1 MTIGLV
7 KKNHDS
13 ASILNNRIGILNKV
27 LPTITTNMN
36 ENLVLIEKEIQES
49 INSLNAL
56 YDDLLGL
63 GRVNNIV
70 GKINDMTVLMANRA
84 IAVYMTENPPE
95 TWCDH
100 MVKNLHEARTPLP
113 RFQKSSDCSTLISVR
128 EDPHILDDIEK
139 KYDQISPVIQN
150 CSSNLDVIDAWAQLT
165 TAIDQVRIIPNSFD
179 SRFLA
184 YLASQLLQELTNT
197 MYESQVFQF
206 LDRGFTM
213 SERTRPAVHR
223 ALMRSITGATETA
236 SLVSETAELVL
247 ESTILYNLANETRR
261 TK

>member
-1 MTIGLV
+1 
-7 KKNHDS
+7 
-13 ASILNNRIGILNKV
+13 
-27 LPTITTNMN
+27 MN

-70 GKINDMTVLMANRA
+70 DKINDMTVLMANRA
-84 IAVYMTENPPE
+84 ITVYMTENPPE

-165 TAIDQVRIIPNSFD
+165 TAIDQVRIIPDSFD

-184 YLASQLLQELTNT
+184 YLAPRLIKEMADIL
-197 MYESQVFQF
+197 YEAQVFQF
-206 LDRGFTM
+206 LNHGFVM
-213 SERTRPAVHR
+213 SEITRPAVHR
-223 ALMRSITGATETA
+223 EITKRIINATETA
-236 SLVSETAELVL
+236 KLVSETAELVL
-247 ESTILYNLANETRR
+247 ESTILYNLANTPR
-261 TK
+261 